1 MSLNLFSVFDP
12 STSNMLSF
20 NWMSMLLCLMLF
32 YPLYWLMPSRIM
44 NLYNN
49 FILFLLGEFMSNF
62 MKKNYSVFCL
72 FMGLFWFVFYNNY
85 LGLYSYI
92 FTSTS
97 HLSVTLGMSLSFWLV
112 FMLFGWMNNM
122 NKMFAH
128 LVPLGSPIYLA
139 SFMVLIETVSNI
151 IRPITLSVRLAANMI
166 AGHLLLT
173 LLSNLMEMNLLLFP
187 MVMPFIVC
195 LMMLEMAVS
204 LIQSYVFIT
213 LLSLYLNEV

>member
-1 MSLNLFSVFDP
+1 MNLNLFSVFDP
-12 STSNMLSF
+12 STSSFLSL
-20 NWMSMLLCLMLF
+20 NWLSMMLCLVVM
-32 YPLYWLMPSRIM
+32 YPMYWLMPSRIIQ
-44 NLYNN
+44 LYKNSMSFLLKEFKSN
-49 FILFLLGEFMSNF
+49 FIKM
-62 MKKNYSVFCL
+62 NYSIFCL
-72 FMGLFWFVFYNNY
+72 YMGLFWFVFFNNY

-97 HLSVTLGMSLSFWLV
+97 HLSVTLGMSLSFWFI
-112 FMLFGWMNNM
+112 FMLFGWI
-122 NKMFAH
+122 NKINLMFSH

-173 LLSNLMEMNLLLFP
+173 LLSNLMENNLMSFP
-187 MVMPFIVC
+187 VIMPLIMC
-195 LMMLEMAVS
+195 LMSLEMAVS

-213 LLSLYLNEV
+213 LLSLYLNEI